1 MLKKAEWLHSVA
13 LIAASLPTLTG
24 SIGKPKDTEAEGR
37 FSAAQ
42 NFFPL
47 AQLQK
52 LAKIEP
58 FQF

>member
-1 MLKKAEWLHSVA
+1 MLKKAERLRSVA
-13 LIAASLPTLTG
+13 LVAASLPTLTG

-58 FQF
+58 FQI